1 VTSSES
7 RGVIHYQCFTTVKAP
22 KYSLE
27 KAQMNTTAAQMK
39 GKRWSC
45 CTCLYVL

>member
-1 VTSSES
+1 M
-7 RGVIHYQCFTTVKAP
+7 
-22 KYSLE
+22 E

-45 CTCLYVL
+45 CTCLYVLIFLITHPYKQAS